1 MRIDKLSK
9 MVNGW
14 FIGDFSPT
22 VFTTKDFEVCYRTH
36 KAGEKWN
43 IHYHKKAVEIN
54 VLVGGTMTI
63 QDKTLLPGDIFT
75 LYPWEIAD
83 PCFLTDCTVLT
94 VKTPSV
100 ANDKY
105 EI

>member
-1 MRIDKLSK
+1 MKIDKLSK

-14 FIGDFSPT
+14 FIGDFEPT
-22 VFTTKDFEVCYRTH
+22 AFASKDFEVCYRTH
-36 KAGEKWN
+36 KEAEKWAT
-43 IHYHKKAVEIN
+43 HYHKKSVEIN
-54 VLVGGTMTI
+54 VLIDGIMTI

-75 LYPWEIAD
+75 LHPWEIAD
-83 PCFLTDCTVLT
+83 PVFVTDCTVLT

-100 ANDKY
+100 GNDKY